1 MSEEEDNKPVDT
13 HDSGAF
19 LGDEPASELEKIKA
33 ERDSLYERLARA
45 TADFQNTRRRL
56 ETEMDQRMQY
66 ANSALIR
73 SLLPVI
79 DNWERALNVDATK
92 VDSAAV
98 LKGLQLVHDQM
109 MNVLKQQQVE
119 VIAPQPGTPFDPS
132 KHEALMQ
139 QPNDEY
145 KEPTVTQLF
154 QNGYAL
160 PGRTLRP
167 AQVAVSKTS

>member
-1 MSEEEDNKPVDT
+1 MSEEDNNNQNVEET
-13 HDSGAF
+13 NAF
-19 LGDEPASELEKIKA
+19 LPDDLGGGELEKLKA
-33 ERDSLYERLARA
+33 ERDDLYNRLARA

-66 ANSALIR
+66 ANSSLIR

-79 DNWERALNVDATK
+79 DNWERALNVDPAKTD
-92 VDSAAV
+92 VPQV

-109 MNVLKQQQVE
+109 MNVLKQQNVE

-145 KEPTVTQLF
+145 TEPTVTQLF